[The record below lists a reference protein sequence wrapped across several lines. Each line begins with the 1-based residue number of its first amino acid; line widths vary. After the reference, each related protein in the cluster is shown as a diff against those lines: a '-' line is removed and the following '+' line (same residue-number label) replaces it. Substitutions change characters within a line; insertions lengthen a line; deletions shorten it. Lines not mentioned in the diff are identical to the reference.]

1 MFFYNIN
8 EATYIKGKDF
18 VGYIFNEN
26 HFVLMTIENQKTRYT
41 PNKVDILI
49 LEQILKNKL
58 RCENSEQT
66 NQNNECP
73 VINKNLKNYVRQYVG
88 FINTEGEKIIW
99 INFLWKKHFDES
111 RLKKDIIMISDGCS
125 HYWNIKVNIDRED
138 LYELSINGN
147 G

>member
-1 MFFYNIN
+1 MNKFIIFYCLFFYNIN

-41 PNKVDILI
+41 PSKVDILI

-99 INFLWKKHFDES
+99 INFELYFLS
-111 RLKKDIIMISDGCS
+111 LYYDGQFF
-125 HYWNIKVNIDRED
+125 VGT
-138 LYELSINGN
+138 LNG
-147 G
+147 